1 VNTGPDRGGRAL
13 SAGQVDPLKR
23 KRPLSG
29 RLLRAGARV
38 IRRTSPSLEQA
49 LRRARQEGRWAHR
62 SVPPPEIV
70 VERTNLGPEADELV
84 AGLRRRQKP
93 VGLNTDYDLLRENF
107 DHLNF
112 ALQARAK
119 NAITPYD
126 PIATYLRNGP
136 AAINNPDV
144 NFSMTA
150 YLERYPEKLASRE
163 HPYLGWLRRGR
174 AAGEIADPAPK
185 VEEMAQVLDLSPH
198 ELVDA
203 LVERRTDLQERL
215 RTGKL
220 GEMLARAADVD
231 PLVSNVWP
239 EASRPVLLP
248 VTSTVTVMQ
257 MATLHACQAAA
268 GFRRARVL
276 LVVHKPRWGG
286 GRRVEGHIAHALTGR
301 VAPEDVVVI
310 YTDESGVAPP
320 GRFPEGVREID
331 FAAHAAD
338 MGPDWQ
344 QHTLA
349 MLVRSFHADAIV
361 NVNSG
366 VFHRGLRS
374 YGSALAVSERMF
386 PVFLCNERD
395 EMGNWFGW
403 PASQSYRL
411 FDQVTKF
418 ITDSEYLAQWF
429 DDVYQL
435 DRRSREKIHVLRA
448 PVDATLPVASPNGSS
463 NASARSTV
471 FWAGRWDRQKRVGLV
486 LDIARLMP
494 DVDFRMWGESVLQQ
508 SRLTRLPEN
517 VKAEGTYAAFRDL
530 DLGEADVWLYTSA
543 WDGVPS
549 ILLEV
554 AMTGVPIV
562 GSLVG
567 GTGEVLS
574 NADSWPVE
582 DIDNAEGY
590 VKAIR
595 AVLADKAGA
604 RQRALALRERLLGQ
618 RSEAAF
624 AEQVADLLLVGGKA
638 KA

>member
-1 VNTGPDRGGRAL
+1 
-13 SAGQVDPLKR
+13 
-23 KRPLSG
+23 
-29 RLLRAGARV
+29 LLRAGARV
-38 IRRTSPSLEQA
+38 IRKTSPSLEQA
-49 LRRARQEGRWAHR
+49 LRRARQEGRWGR
-62 SVPPPEIV
+62 NRGSLPEIV

-84 AGLRRRQKP
+84 TVLKRRQMP
-93 VGLNTDYDLLRENF
+93 VGLNADYDLLRKNF

-163 HPYLGWLRRGR
+163 HPYLAWLKRGR
-174 AAGEIADPAPK
+174 AAGEIADPAPE
-185 VEEMAQVLDLSPH
+185 VERMAQVLDLSPH

-203 LVERRTDLQERL
+203 LVKKRTDLQQRL

-220 GEMLARAADVD
+220 GEMFARAADVD

-248 VTSTVTVMQ
+248 VTSAITVRQ
-257 MATLHACQAAA
+257 MAALHASQAEA

-286 GRRVEGHIAHALTGR
+286 GRRMEGHIAYALAGR
-301 VAPEDVVVI
+301 VASEDVVVI

-320 GRFPEGVREID
+320 GRFPDGVREID
-331 FAAHAAD
+331 FATHAAD
-338 MGPDWQ
+338 MEADWQ

-349 MLVRSFHADAIV
+349 MLLRSFHADAIV

-366 VFHRGLRS
+366 VLHRAMRS
-374 YGSALAVSERMF
+374 YGSALAVSERLF
-386 PVFLCNERD
+386 PVFLCNEQD
-395 EMGNWFGW
+395 EMGNWYGW

-411 FDQVTKF
+411 FDQVTNF

-435 DRRSREKIHVLRA
+435 DAGAREKIRVLRA

-463 NASARSTV
+463 DASGRPTV
-471 FWAGRWDRQKRVGLV
+471 FWAGRWDRQKKVGLF
-486 LDIARLMP
+486 LEIARLMP

-517 VKAEGTYAAFRDL
+517 VKVEGTYAAFREL
-530 DLGEADVWLYTSA
+530 DLGQADVWLYTSG

-574 NADSWPVE
+574 KADSWPVE
-582 DIDNAEGY
+582 DVDNALDY
-590 VKAIR
+590 VNAVR
-595 AVLADKAGA
+595 AVLADKAEA
-604 RQRALALRERLLGQ
+604 RRRALALRERLLGQ

-624 AEQVADLLLVGGKA
+624 AEQVADLLLVGGEA
-638 KA
+638 RA